1 MARAGVFCNPP
12 ELRAPVHNASPANH
26 ALTTLIREIPLYI
39 NAISNYPAI
48 QDRIAWQSV
57 RPIRPD
63 CDVATSGDIFIRM
76 QQADWL
82 LHSRAAFGIALPLGG
97 APPNCL
103 GCGCSSGVEHDL
115 AKVGV
120 EGSNPFARSR
130 IGKSISISTID
141 SRRKAALSYLA
152 GAKPGVRA
160 ARLRPGRPA
169 RTPPD
174 RPPANPTPRHR

>member
-103 GCGCSSGVEHDL
+103 GCGC
-115 AKVGV
+115 
-120 EGSNPFARSR
+120 
-130 IGKSISISTID
+130 
-141 SRRKAALSYLA
+141 
-152 GAKPGVRA
+152 
-160 ARLRPGRPA
+160 
-169 RTPPD
+169 
-174 RPPANPTPRHR
+174 